1 MEYGS
6 DHAEL
11 YDLVFASRG
20 RDPQGEAECLTA
32 LVRSRCPDAD
42 SLLDV
47 ACGTGAHLETLAR
60 HFGDV
65 EGLEYSPGMLRV
77 AERRLPGLKV
87 HPGDMRTFALGRTF
101 DAVTCMFYAIAEV
114 ASLAELAVSVGQ
126 MAAHLKP
133 GGVLILEPW
142 FFPDKFIDGY
152 VGGHMVTEDG
162 RVIARMTHSTRQGLK
177 TRMQIKFVI
186 ADSSG
191 FREFTDV
198 LLTSLFTHEEYE
210 KALRGAGFSPEFLPE
225 FSLPGRPHSPG
236 LFIGIRD

>member
-20 RDPQGEAECLTA
+20 RDPQAEAESLTS
-32 LVRSRCPDAD
+32 LIRSRFPGAK

-60 HFGDV
+60 HFRDV

-77 AERRLPGLKV
+77 AERRLPGLTV
-87 HPGDMRTFALGRTF
+87 HPGDMRTFDLGRTF

-114 ASLAELAVSVGQ
+114 GSPEELAVSVSR
-126 MAAHLKP
+126 MAAHLNP

-152 VGGHMVTEDG
+152 VGGHMVTEAG
-162 RVIARMTHSTRQGLK
+162 RVIARMTHSVRQGAK
-177 TRMQIKFVI
+177 TRMQIKFVV
-186 ADSSG
+186 ADASG
-191 FREFTDV
+191 FKEFTDV
-198 LLTSLFTHEEYE
+198 LLTSLFTREEYE
-210 KALRGAGFSPEFLPE
+210 TALRCAGFSTEFVPD
-225 FSLPGRPHSPG
+225 SKLPGRPHSPG
-236 LFIGIRD
+236 LFVGIRD